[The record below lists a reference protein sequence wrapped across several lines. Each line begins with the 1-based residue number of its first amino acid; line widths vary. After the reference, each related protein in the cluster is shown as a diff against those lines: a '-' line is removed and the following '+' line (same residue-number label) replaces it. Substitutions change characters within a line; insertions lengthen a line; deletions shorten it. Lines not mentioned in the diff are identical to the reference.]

1 MKDAILFAKKFASKK
16 FDESID
22 LSIVL
27 GVDAKKSDQ
36 QIRGVLSLPK
46 MPEKKVVVAIFAEGK
61 DQELAKKSG
70 ADVVGSDDLIEKIKK
85 EK

>member
-1 MKDAILFAKKFASKK
+1 MTISKRKNFQKELENITSFKLKDAILFARKFASKK

-46 MPEKKVVVAIFAEGK
+46 MPEKKVVSPFLLRV
-61 DQELAKKSG
+61 
-70 ADVVGSDDLIEKIKK
+70 KIKN
-85 EK
+85 